1 MDANVNYFYCI
12 NFSCV
17 FNHCH
22 GNSSVFYD
30 GKCRDLLE
38 DGACGNDLG
47 MRLYL
52 GEDGAAYCDCMEG
65 WLPIDGKCYQE
76 LTFAPDLCKNENEI
90 IRFNKHRRIFF
101 EEPTQEEIHQSKN
114 RYVCEKNICNS
125 TDFLPHLS
133 TWEHKKCHK
142 VPEGNL
148 ECELYVGF
156 HADNDSPPLYC
167 CYPENRSSCD
177 VETLLDTNSVFLTKV
192 DNHFYELYI
201 RRRLGKG
208 RRRCWEKLG
217 GGKLELDS

>member
-1 MDANVNYFYCI
+1 M
-12 NFSCV
+12 
-17 FNHCH
+17 
-22 GNSSVFYD
+22 FYD

-38 DGACGNDLG
+38 DGACGDDLG

-76 LTFAPDLCKNENEI
+76 LTFAPDLCRNENEI

-101 EEPTQEEIHQSKN
+101 EEPTPEEIHASKN

-125 TDFLPHLS
+125 TEFLPHLS
-133 TWEHKKCHK
+133 TWEQKKCHK

-167 CYPENRSSCD
+167 CYPENRSSCN

-192 DNHFYELYI
+192 GKIFYNLPKNVI
-201 RRRLGKG
+201 SRFFSLTDSRVQGKM
-208 RRRCWEKLG
+208 
-217 GGKLELDS
+217 